1 MIKYRHRS
9 EIIWQ
14 LPGQEA
20 GMAENLLTG
29 EFITF
34 IPRGGLPVSIVRYG
48 GIYVRVTRYGGK
60 QVTYVPYGGTPITI
74 DREAE
79 LPEDVKEQ
87 IGY

>member
-1 MIKYRHRS
+1 MIKYRDRPRVNYLS
-9 EIIWQ
+9 
-14 LPGQEA
+14 PGQEV

-29 EFITF
+29 EFVTF
-34 IPRGGLPVSIVRYG
+34 IPHGGMPVSIVRYG
-48 GIYVRVTRYGGK
+48 GVYVRVTRYGGK

-87 IGY
+87 ISY